1 MQNDYIKKF
10 MPESCMAI
18 QKKAWMTL
26 FIFKGMIVHLQKVHY
41 RRYFSNH
48 LLILDGHS
56 SRVTMQAIEQA
67 IEFGLNMV
75 TLPLHTSHVLQ
86 PLDVSHLKPFL
97 KELLERLEI

>member
-1 MQNDYIKKF
+1 MSIFKKF
-10 MPESCMAI
+10 I
-18 QKKAWMTL
+18 IGDIFQTKQDL
-26 FIFKGMIVHLQKVHY
+26 F
-41 RRYFSNH
+41 
-48 LLILDGHS
+48 ILDGHS
-56 SRVTMQAIEQA
+56 SHVTMQAIEQA